1 MANQRWITA
10 KLFDIFIPVIFNA
23 AVALKSKH
31 HVRDPLYAFSSENG
45 DVIMSLIYF
54 GGREIDRRRGLSMLF
69 PKMQIESHLYLAMF
83 WVTAFCNE
91 RMAITCFSLFYMG
104 GYLSARR
111 KCAAE
116 ARWENFR
123 GGWKP
128 ALRLKGPGNDV
139 SAGNHYYTTEAP
151 TSCRQTST

>member
-83 WVTAFCNE
+83 
-91 RMAITCFSLFYMG
+91 
-104 GYLSARR
+104 
-111 KCAAE
+111 
-116 ARWENFR
+116 
-123 GGWKP
+123 
-128 ALRLKGPGNDV
+128 
-139 SAGNHYYTTEAP
+139 
-151 TSCRQTST
+151 